1 MAIKLRDLKTE
12 ARNLAQAGQLGPALA
27 LHEHML
33 AHNPLDD
40 DSRRKIADL
49 LVQLG
54 DRVGA
59 IQVYRAVA
67 IHDIRSGHPLPAI
80 VACKVLA
87 SLGEKVDDLVAALA
101 ATYAH
106 GSKALGKFVSR
117 QAPVDLDAEIAPA
130 DPAAGADIS
139 AAAGRA
145 RTRALDLSAFAQY
158 PAQFLPVPFFSEL
171 PRKLFPA
178 ALDMLRLIRAGEGDM
193 VIREGEPG
201 RAFYFVASGEV
212 RVLATTA
219 ASPKPVELTRLYE
232 GSLFGEMALYTE
244 QPRTASVGVV
254 GEADLLEIGREA
266 VTRLCAEV
274 PALSERI
281 DKFARKRVLE
291 NLLATSPLF
300 KPFDQKQQMDLIKRF
315 EGHEVPAGTV
325 IIRQGEVGQGLFVIL
340 LGEVDVVA
348 AGADGHE
355 RPLARLGAG
364 GLFGEMSLLDD
375 SPTTATVRA
384 VSATTILFLGR
395 QYFQRLI
402 KALPTMRKYF
412 EDLATARRLEHS

>member
-33 AHNPLDD
+33 AQSPLDH
-40 DSRRKIADL
+40 DSRRRVADL
-49 LVQLG
+49 LLQLG
-54 DRVGA
+54 DKAGA
-59 IQVYRAVA
+59 SQVFRAVA
-67 IHDIRSGHPLPAI
+67 MNDIRFGHPLPAI

-87 SLGEKVDDLVAALA
+87 SLGEKVDDLVGAIAAS
-101 ATYAH
+101 YAH
-106 GSKALGKFVSR
+106 GSKALAKFTSR
-117 QAPVDLDAEIAPA
+117 PAPVDLDAEIAPV
-130 DPAAGADIS
+130 DPGAGADVA

-145 RTRALDLSAFAQY
+145 RARAVDVSGVGQY

-171 PRKLFPA
+171 PRKLFPLA
-178 ALDMLRLIRAGEGDM
+178 VDMLRLIRGGDGDM

-232 GSLFGEMALYTE
+232 GSLFGEMALYTD
-244 QPRTASVGVV
+244 QPRTASIGVV
-254 GEADLLEIGREA
+254 GEADLLEIAREA
-266 VTRLCAEV
+266 VDRLCAEV
-274 PALSERI
+274 PALTERI
-281 DKFARKRVLE
+281 DKFARERVLK

-315 EGHEVPAGTV
+315 DGHEVPAGTV
-325 IIRQGEVGQGLFVIL
+325 IIRQGEQGKGLFTIL
-340 LGEVDVVA
+340 LGEVEVIA
-348 AGADGHE
+348 TGADGQE
-355 RPLARLGAG
+355 RQLARLGAG
-364 GLFGEMSLLDD
+364 GLFGEMALLDD

-384 VSATTILFLGR
+384 VSPTTILFLGR
-395 QYFQRLI
+395 PYFQRLI
-402 KALPTMRKYF
+402 KALPSMRKYF
-412 EDLATARRLEHS
+412 EDLATARRLEQS